1 MLAAFRKALVTQ
13 NSERAAGWVARPI
26 QALARAVEWPGRI
39 LTVASRAVLM
49 FLRRRGT
56 PAAPRLS
63 EDEVRNLVR
72 EGVSHGIFEHRES
85 ELLHRVFQFSDTP
98 VRAVMVPRP
107 KILALGLD
115 TAPGEVLTQ
124 AVAYGHTRFPVV
136 RGSLDDMVGIVVI
149 KDLLRC
155 AAEGKAPVLAQL
167 LHPALFVPETAQISE
182 VLREFQRQH
191 QNMALVVDE
200 YGRTVGL
207 VTVEDLVEEIVGEIH
222 EEREPRGL
230 PYLSRLSD
238 GSYLVDGTA
247 SIHDLRVQAGL
258 PLEESPEYQT
268 IAGFLLQTLN
278 TVPLPGASV
287 SAHGVVWT
295 VVDMDGPRI
304 ATVKAGRSKG

>member
-1 MLAAFRKALVTQ
+1 MLASLRPTLHEQ
-13 NSERAAGWVARPI
+13 DPERAAGWVARLI
-26 QALARAVEWPGRI
+26 RALTRAVEWP
-39 LTVASRAVLM
+39 
-49 FLRRRGT
+49 RRMLIPAT
-56 PAAPRLS
+56 PLVS
-63 EDEVRNLVR
+63 EDEVRDLVH
-72 EGVSHGIFEHRES
+72 EGVAHGIFEHQAS
-85 ELLHRVFQFSDTP
+85 ELLHRVFQFIDTP
-98 VRAVMVPRP
+98 ARAVMVPRP

-115 TAPGEVLTQ
+115 MAPGAVLAR

-136 RGSLDDMVGIVVI
+136 RGSVDDTIGIVVI

-182 VLREFQRQH
+182 VLREFQQQH
-191 QNMALVVDE
+191 QNLAMVVDE

-230 PYLSRLSD
+230 PYLSRLPD
-238 GSYLVDGTA
+238 GSSLIDGTA

-258 PLEESPEYQT
+258 PLEEASEYHT
-268 IAGFLLQTLN
+268 VAGFLLHALN
-278 TVPLPGASV
+278 TVPLPGVSV

-295 VVDMDGPRI
+295 VVEMDGPRI
-304 ATVKAGRSKG
+304 ATVKASRRRG